1 MRYYLHSKHKVNL
14 YSKNTSLLNK
24 TILFKGTP
32 MLRNPRLLGHRKI
45 GVEGVWD
52 SGKAEDR
59 SKKTDDRSQTP
70 DVR

>member
-1 MRYYLHSKHKVNL
+1 M
-14 YSKNTSLLNK
+14 NK